1 VAAGLS
7 SGQIGL
13 ATGKASHNYGA
24 IFAVVNIGLRDL
36 WANLYITKQITR
48 WPEGKQTALNNS
60 PYGVTVSKY

>member
-1 VAAGLS
+1 MAAGLS

-24 IFAVVNIGLRDL
+24 IFAVVNIGLHDL
-36 WANLYITKQITR
+36 WANLYITKQIIR